1 MTLKI
6 FLLILYHYKGETTPA
21 LGRQPLIRQKFNIKQ
36 AYKMTLEEIIEEI
49 KKFGISKREAE
60 VYVALLQ
67 KKELTAPEVAKITS
81 VARTKCYEILQN
93 LVKKKICNENY
104 KNGNKIFSSV
114 EPKIALQNILAVQE
128 IELNR
133 KKEAARSFGETLTK
147 LYNEKEKFDSP
158 LDYIEVMNDP
168 GTLKAKWMEF
178 EKNMKEEFLVF
189 VKAPY
194 AVNME
199 DNIEEETEV
208 IRKNVTIKGLYEYG
222 NLKTKEEI
230 NRLIYFLKVYQNIG
244 EEIRVCKELPMKLAI
259 IDGTLTMISL
269 ADRISM
275 KPELTSMIVNHPSL
289 ASAMKT
295 VFYSY
300 WNLGMTVEEFENTVK
315 KEEENI

>member
-1 MTLKI
+1 MNQLD
-6 FLLILYHYKGETTPA
+6 
-21 LGRQPLIRQKFNIKQ
+21 
-36 AYKMTLEEIIEEI
+36 EIIEEL
-49 KKFGISKREAE
+49 KKYGITKREAE

-67 KKELTAPEVAKITS
+67 KKDLTAPEVSKITS
-81 VARTKCYEILQN
+81 VTRTKCYEILQN
-93 LVKKKICNENY
+93 LVKKKMCNENF

-114 EPKIALQNILAVQE
+114 DPKIALQNILSVQE

-133 KKEAARSFGETLTK
+133 KKESARNFGETLTK

-158 LDYIEVMNDP
+158 LDYIEVISDA

-194 AVNME
+194 APNME
-199 DNIEEETEV
+199 DNIEEETETLSNKV
-208 IRKNVTIKGLYEYG
+208 VIKGLYEYG

-230 NRLIYFLKVYQNIG
+230 DNLIHFMKVYQNIG
-244 EEIRVCKELPMKLAI
+244 EEVRVYKELPMKLAI
-259 IDGTLTMISL
+259 IDGTITMISL

-289 ASAMKT
+289 ADAMKT
-295 VFYSY
+295 VFYTY
-300 WNLGMTVEEFENTVK
+300 WNMGMSVKEFENLVK
-315 KEEENI
+315 NEEVNSTIV

>member
-1 MTLKI
+1 MNQLD
-6 FLLILYHYKGETTPA
+6 
-21 LGRQPLIRQKFNIKQ
+21 
-36 AYKMTLEEIIEEI
+36 EIIEEL
-49 KKFGISKREAE
+49 KKYGITKREAE

-67 KKELTAPEVAKITS
+67 KKDLTAPEVSKITS
-81 VARTKCYEILQN
+81 VTRTKCYEILQN
-93 LVKKKICNENY
+93 LVKKKMCNENF

-114 EPKIALQNILAVQE
+114 DPKIALQNILSVQE

-133 KKEAARSFGETLTK
+133 KKESARNFGETLTK

-158 LDYIEVMNDP
+158 LDYIEVISDA

-199 DNIEEETEV
+199 DNIEEETETLSNKV
-208 IRKNVTIKGLYEYG
+208 VIKGLYEYG

-230 NRLIYFLKVYQNIG
+230 DNLIHFMKVYQNIG
-244 EEIRVCKELPMKLAI
+244 EEVRVYKELPMKLAI
-259 IDGTLTMISL
+259 IDGTITMISL

-289 ASAMKT
+289 ADAMKT
-295 VFYSY
+295 VFYTY
-300 WNLGMTVEEFENTVK
+300 LNMGMSVEEYENMVK
-315 KEEENI
+315 NK

>member
-1 MTLKI
+1 MNQLD
-6 FLLILYHYKGETTPA
+6 
-21 LGRQPLIRQKFNIKQ
+21 
-36 AYKMTLEEIIEEI
+36 EIIEEL
-49 KKFGISKREAE
+49 KKYGITKREAE

-67 KKELTAPEVAKITS
+67 KKDLTAPEVSKITS
-81 VARTKCYEILQN
+81 VTRTKCYEILQN
-93 LVKKKICNENY
+93 LVKKKMCNENF

-114 EPKIALQNILAVQE
+114 DPKIALQNILSVQE

-133 KKEAARSFGETLTK
+133 KKESARNFGETLTK

-158 LDYIEVMNDP
+158 LDYIEVISDA

-199 DNIEEETEV
+199 DNIEEETETLSNKV
-208 IRKNVTIKGLYEYG
+208 VIKGLYEYG

-230 NRLIYFLKVYQNIG
+230 DNLIHFMKVYQNIG
-244 EEIRVCKELPMKLAI
+244 EEVRVYKELPMKLAI
-259 IDGTLTMISL
+259 IDGTITMISL

-289 ASAMKT
+289 ADAMKT
-295 VFYSY
+295 VFYTY
-300 WNLGMTVEEFENTVK
+300 WNMGMSVEEYENMVK
-315 KEEENI
+315 NK